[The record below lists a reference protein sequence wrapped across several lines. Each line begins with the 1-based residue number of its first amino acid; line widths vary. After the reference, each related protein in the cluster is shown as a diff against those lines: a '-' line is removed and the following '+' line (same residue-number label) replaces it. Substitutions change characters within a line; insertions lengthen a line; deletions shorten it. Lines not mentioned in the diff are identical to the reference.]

1 MQQTLNN
8 FQRQVLELQMIV
20 CDFCTKLSDMVKEWV
35 TILVAYMYLKPE
47 IFPKASFGISFVS
60 NVKYVLAGSLL

>member
-1 MQQTLNN
+1 
-8 FQRQVLELQMIV
+8 MIV
-20 CDFCTKLSDMVKEWV
+20 CVLKLSDMVKESG

-47 IFPKASFGISFVS
+47 IFPKPSFGISFVS